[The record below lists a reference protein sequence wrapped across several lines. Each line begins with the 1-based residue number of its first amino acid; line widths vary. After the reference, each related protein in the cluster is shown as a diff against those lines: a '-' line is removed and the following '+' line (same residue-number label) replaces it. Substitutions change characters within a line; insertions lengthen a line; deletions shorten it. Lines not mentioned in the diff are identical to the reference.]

1 METKEELKNM
11 EKKVYIVIEGSY
23 DVPFNIKAVFSTKSK
38 AEEYVNQ
45 TSTYSTMPLYITSE
59 EVDPYI
65 HKYKSAYV
73 VFSKDGQ
80 KIVKV
85 STFQSER
92 ATTIQKVNDGYG
104 VEIPMQFG
112 DTTQDAVKKAEEVI
126 NYVLTHRSEFPLIET
141 MCVEESYLADD
152 GYDENHHSRVC
163 TTKRTLLPIYNFD
176 TKEIILGN
184 NKRIIEKI

>member
-1 METKEELKNM
+1 MNKN
-11 EKKVYIVIEGSY
+11 VYIVIEGTY
-23 DVPFNIKAVFSTKSK
+23 NTPFRIMEVFSTKSK

-45 TSTYSTMPLYITSE
+45 VSVNLTLPLYIVYKE
-59 EVDPYI
+59 LDPYI

-80 KIVKV
+80 RKVIV

-104 VEIPMQFG
+104 VEIPMHFG

-141 MCVEESYLADD
+141 WCVEESYLADD
-152 GYDENHHSRVC
+152 GYDADLQSRVC
-163 TTKRTLLPIYNFD
+163 TTKRTRLPIYNFD
-176 TKEIILGN
+176 TKEIILGSN
-184 NKRIIEKI
+184 ERIIEKT

>member
-1 METKEELKNM
+1 MNKN
-11 EKKVYIVIEGSY
+11 VYIVIEGTY
-23 DVPFNIKAVFSTKSK
+23 NTPFRIMEVFSTKSK
-38 AEEYVNQ
+38 AEEYVSQ
-45 TSTYSTMPLYITSE
+45 VSAYSTLPRHIVYKEL
-59 EVDPYI
+59 DPYI

-141 MCVEESYLADD
+141 RCVEESYLADD
-152 GYDENHHSRVC
+152 GYDENHQLRVC